1 MDLFVVTKGEG
12 LILKDLWSAVRWPEA
27 NGPLGGGWRPWE
39 GRRRPLFEQEEEEE
53 EVIEEVEAI
62 FEAFCPTSSPTL
74 SVISLSSNPPTV
86 HSPEYSPE
94 IHFVLCHFPLW
105 RPERALAFPVK
116 KIVSVFIFSF
126 LCLVYCL
133 EIAKG
138 VHLLEKRL
146 EHLRW
151 SLLDR
156 QRGSVKILQY
166 HSDWIKQNLLS
177 HMFFNVKLNFK
188 KGLLPSIFRSEV
200 FLLCKI
206 ALLV

>member
-1 MDLFVVTKGEG
+1 MGGSVCSTDSQIIKETFDQIHSCTYKRRGSHSKRSLKCSSVTGG
-12 LILKDLWSAVRWPEA
+12 QWPA
-27 NGPLGGGWRPWE
+27 GRGRGWRPWE
-39 GRRRPLFEQEEEEE
+39 RRRRPLFEQEEEEE
-53 EVIEEVEAI
+53 EVIEEEVEAI

-166 HSDWIKQNLLS
+166 HSDWIEQNLLS
-177 HMFFNVKLNFK
+177 H
-188 KGLLPSIFRSEV
+188 V
-200 FLLCKI
+200 FQRKI
-206 ALLV
+206 EF